1 MKTTKP
7 MLDYLATCSKI
18 SLESF
23 ELARLNDLSN
33 LRQQMIEIVD
43 EWVETDIQARIAEWI
58 LVRRRQQAAV
68 RHSPQSAR
76 RMRSKNAP
84 LPLFPEPEDS
94 QTEFPALASNS
105 VLPVLREAVS
115 DDPARS
121 ASRATHSILKSKRIA

>member
-23 ELARLNDLSN
+23 ELARLNDLAN
-33 LRQQMIEIVD
+33 LRQRLTEIVD

-58 LVRRRQQAAV
+58 LVSRRQQAAS
-68 RHSPQSAR
+68 RASQSSR

-84 LPLFPEPEDS
+84 LPLFPAPSDS
-94 QTEFPALASNS
+94 QIEFPALAANA
-105 VLPVLREAVS
+105 VFPTLRDAVS
-115 DDPARS
+115 DEPVRPV
-121 ASRATHSILKSKRIA
+121 SRATQAIVKSKRIA